1 MRLRHELGAVPV
13 YYLLSGGY
21 AFFTTLVFSVDLI
34 FQTSEAGLN
43 PLQLILVGT
52 ALEATGL
59 VCEVPTGVLADL
71 YSRRLSVLIG
81 LVLLGAGLMLGGAL
95 PRFETILLAQPIWG
109 LGYTFVSGAKEAW
122 LADEAGAAH
131 AGPVYLRASQIGAAA
146 RILAIPPAIAI
157 ATFDLNLPI
166 LLGGALLIVLAAVLA
181 LIMPE
186 RNFQRP
192 ARGSERRWADFRG
205 TFVAGAGLVRRS
217 PLLMTVFAIAAFYG
231 MASEGFDRLDVKHFY
246 DNLGFPALWSLE
258 PVVWLGAINMGAA
271 LLPLAAMELMR
282 RRLDTSS
289 HAQVSRWLLTINAG
303 LAVGVLAFALA
314 GGFYI
319 GVAAFLVAM
328 SFRRLHDPLFL
339 AWLNQSIESRVR
351 ATVISMSAQ
360 TDAIGQIAGGPVIG
374 VIGSVVS
381 LRAAIASAGI
391 VLLPALAMYMRAV
404 GLRSEAREQDAR

>member
-52 ALEATGL
+52 VLEATGL

-146 RILAIPPAIAI
+146 RIFAIPPAIAI